1 MEIIPNP
8 HSEKL
13 YKNGD
18 RVYGFATSGL
28 ADFID
33 VGTQNLL
40 ELKSILNTMASV
52 FGNEE
57 ISVALKDVVFSMRD
71 TAKNMEKVIG
81 ELRKI
86 SGSDKVG
93 SILTE
98 LDLLTKNL
106 NAALTKEDLNKI
118 SSTIA
123 GLESFSKNLDE
134 FLEDSELKS
143 NLVSTLKETKS
154 TFKQSSSF

>member
-1 MEIIPNP
+1 
-8 HSEKL
+8 
-13 YKNGD
+13 
-18 RVYGFATSGL
+18 
-28 ADFID
+28 
-33 VGTQNLL
+33 
-40 ELKSILNTMASV
+40 
-52 FGNEE
+52 
-57 ISVALKDVVFSMRD
+57 
-71 TAKNMEKVIG
+71 MEKVIG

-123 GLESFSKNLDE
+123 SLVIFKNLDR

-143 NLVSTLKETKS
+143 NLIYIKRNKS
-154 TFKQSSSF
+154 TFNNQVVFKHCIKN